1 MPEVSMELA
10 LLEDF
15 YTQNFAIPAPPPL
28 SENEGKPLSL
38 ASIRGRLCEFSAR
51 GVQGVGSLAARYVWE
66 AQQEGLW
73 PVWISQAGFPLA
85 EDLQACGI
93 DLRALPMIRSQR
105 TAQSLRSSERVM
117 RSRVCGVVVV
127 DLGAE
132 EYAPA
137 ATMGRIMKL
146 AQRTDTAC
154 ILLSTGEQRTNASL
168 SPLVSLRVDVNQRLE
183 NIERLSEAHASHMC
197 IDVQIVR
204 DKKEGRHDSFSLVSA
219 ASPGA
224 L

>member
-1 MPEVSMELA
+1 MELA

-15 YTQNFAIPAPPPL
+15 YTQNFAIPAPPPR
-28 SENEGKPLSL
+28 SQSDGEPLSL
-38 ASIRGRLCEFSAR
+38 SSIRGRLCEFSAQ

-73 PVWISQAGFPLA
+73 PVWISQAGLPLA

-93 DLRALPMIRSQR
+93 DLRALPMIRTQA
-105 TAQSLRSSERVM
+105 TAQSLRAAERVM

-127 DLGAE
+127 DVGSE
-132 EYAPA
+132 DYASTA
-137 ATMGRIMKL
+137 MMGRIMKL

-154 ILLSTGEQRTNASL
+154 VLLSTGEQRTNASL

-183 NIERLSEAHASHMC
+183 NAQRLSDAHASHLC
-197 IDVQIVR
+197 LEVQIVR
-204 DKKEGRHDSFSLVSA
+204 DKKEGRHDSFSVVSA

>member
-1 MPEVSMELA
+1 MELA

-15 YTQNFAIPAPPPL
+15 YTQNFAIPAPPSL

-38 ASIRGRLCEFSAR
+38 TSIRGRLCEFSAQ

-73 PVWISQAGFPLA
+73 PVWVSQAGFPLA
-85 EDLQACGI
+85 EDLHACGI
-93 DLRALPMIRSQR
+93 DLRALPMIRTQA
-105 TAQSLRSSERVM
+105 TAQSVRAAERVM
-117 RSRVCGVVVV
+117 RSRVCGVVIV
-127 DLGAE
+127 DVGAE
-132 EYAPA
+132 DYAPA
-137 ATMGRIMKL
+137 AMMGRIMKL

-154 ILLSTGEQRTNASL
+154 VFLSTGGQRTNASL
-168 SPLVSLRVDVNQRLE
+168 SPLVSLRMDVNQRLE
-183 NIERLSEAHASHMC
+183 NAQKLSEAHTSHLC
-197 IDVQIVR
+197 LDVRIVR
-204 DKKEGRHDSFSLVSA
+204 DKKEGRHDSFSVVSA